1 MSNLTYAHSLECT
14 TFDTCKFLITYNEK
28 EKIKLDFLLQ
38 L

>member
-1 MSNLTYAHSLECT
+1 MSNLTYTDSIECT
-14 TFDTCKFLITYNEK
+14 TFKKCKFLTTNKEK